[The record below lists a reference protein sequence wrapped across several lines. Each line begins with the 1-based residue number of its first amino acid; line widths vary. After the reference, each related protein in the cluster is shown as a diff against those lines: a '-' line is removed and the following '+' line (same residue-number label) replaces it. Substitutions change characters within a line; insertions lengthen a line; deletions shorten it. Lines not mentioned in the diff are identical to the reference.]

1 MLINKSMKIKEKSS
15 LVCVIV
21 KSNKAAPKVRPL
33 KKKKQ
38 SEKEERERGER
49 EGEGRHLKLQ
59 LDELHFF

>member
-33 KKKKQ
+33 KKKKNKVKKRK
-38 SEKEERERGER
+38 EKEEKER
-49 EGEGRHLKLQ
+49 EKEGI
-59 LDELHFF
+59 

>member
-21 KSNKAAPKVRPL
+21 KSNKAVPKVCPL
-33 KKKKQ
+33 KKRKG
-38 SEKEERERGER
+38 EKEERERGER